1 MTSVRM
7 AIDSILEKKGR
18 SFLTMLGIII
28 GVTAVLVLVALVEGY
43 NADMTAYYEKMG
55 VNKVE
60 VSLSWLDATR
70 AEDFTD
76 DLRAYASTEMSDYVT
91 GISPYLT
98 SSSATIRYSDYMTSS
113 STDVVLTNEDY
124 GECGNYTLELGRDIL
139 SYDLENRSRV
149 CIIGS
154 YVDQTLFEYTNP
166 VGSTVLINGSPYTV
180 IGTYYQKDGGT
191 EGSMDDVVVLPY
203 TLNREFLS
211 TDYVSSF
218 IVKVDSSTMMD
229 TAMTYVEYWF
239 YENTSDT
246 VVEYEVENGNSAMS
260 ASQDE
265 MTSMSVVL
273 GGIAG
278 IALLVGGIGIMNIM
292 LVTVSERTREIG
304 IKKAIGAPESDIIT
318 QFMVEAGILSAIGGL
333 IGVALGYFLSA
344 ILGKIMYDLIT
355 LPNTLVS
362 MGAFIF
368 AVAIGMIFGLY
379 PAVKA
384 AQLQPVDALRND

>member
-60 VSLSWLDATR
+60 VSLSWLDSTR
-70 AEDFTD
+70 AEDYTAE
-76 DLRAYASTEMSDYVT
+76 LREYAATEMEGIAT
-91 GISPYLT
+91 GVSPYLT
-98 SSSATIRYSDYMTSS
+98 SSSATIRYGDYMTDG

-211 TDYVSSF
+211 TDYVSDF
-218 IVKVDSSTMMD
+218 IVKVDSSTLMD
-229 TAMTYVEYWF
+229 SAMTYVEYWF
-239 YENTSDT
+239 YANTSAT

-355 LPNTLVS
+355 FPNTLVS
-362 MGAFIF
+362 MGAFVF